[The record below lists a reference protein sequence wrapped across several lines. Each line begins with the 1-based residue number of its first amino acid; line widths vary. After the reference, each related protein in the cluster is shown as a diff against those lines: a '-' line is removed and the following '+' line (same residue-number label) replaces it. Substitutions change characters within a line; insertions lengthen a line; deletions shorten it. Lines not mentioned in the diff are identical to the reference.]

1 MVIKMKHSI
10 RIIRQY
16 IPWLLLMFVIDAFS
30 VLLLWL
36 ADIDAFYSLMMVI
49 VLATVILFSVVC
61 CVLVYL
67 ERKREQAF
75 LDFLYTPDEYHEE
88 VLLKSVSKSQREYI
102 CLLGKNLRDKQAAYI
117 ELNTQLNDY
126 EEYIESWA
134 HEIKIPISLLTLLL
148 DNRRDELSST
158 VGFKLDYIRS
168 RMQESVGQM
177 LFYARLK
184 STRKDYMFEHI
195 RILECIEEVLEDYRP
210 LLEEKQ
216 FQIQNFL
223 QDDMIYSDRRG
234 LNFILGQVIS
244 NSIKYC
250 IKEPELCL
258 ASSQRDGCYV
268 LFIKDNGT
276 GVRNCDLPYIFEKG
290 FTGDPGEGRK
300 SATGMGLYLAKEMAK
315 ELNIDLNASSQ
326 WGQGFEMEI
335 DFPVVNG

>member
-1 MVIKMKHSI
+1 MKHNI
-10 RIIRQY
+10 RTIKQY
-16 IPWLLLMFVIDAFS
+16 IPWLMIMFCIDAFS

-216 FQIQNFL
+216 FQILNFL

-234 LNFILGQVIS
+234 LNFILGQVVS

-250 IKEPELCL
+250 IKEPELCFE
-258 ASSQRDGCYV
+258 SSQSDGCYILCV
-268 LFIKDNGT
+268 RDNGT

-315 ELNIDLNASSQ
+315 ELNIDLNASSK

-335 DFPVVNG
+335 AFPVVNK

>member
-16 IPWLLLMFVIDAFS
+16 IPWLLLIFVIDAFS

-49 VLATVILFSVVC
+49 ILATVILFSVVC
-61 CVLVYL
+61 GVLVYL

-75 LDFLYTPDEYHEE
+75 LGFLYTPDEYHEE
-88 VLLKSVSKSQREYI
+88 LLLKSVSKSQREYI
-102 CLLGKNLRDKQAAYI
+102 SLLGKNLRDKQAAYI

-250 IKEPELCL
+250 IKEPELCF

-315 ELNIDLNASSQ
+315 ELNIDLNASSK

-335 DFPVVNG
+335 VFPVVNK

>member
-1 MVIKMKHSI
+1 MVIRMKHSS

-61 CVLVYL
+61 CVLIYL

-75 LDFLYTPDEYHEE
+75 LEFLYTPDEYHEE
-88 VLLKSVSKSQREYI
+88 LLLKSVSKSQREYI
-102 CLLGKNLRDKQAAYI
+102 SLLGKNLRDKQAAYI

-250 IKEPELCL
+250 IKEHELCL

-290 FTGDPGEGRK
+290 FTGDSGEGRK

-315 ELNIDLNASSQ
+315 ELNIDLNASSK

-335 DFPVVNG
+335 VFPVVNK